1 MESVRKEQIE
11 IGQDVD
17 SWIADEELPA
27 RAGFKVIKGFDQY
40 EGMDEDEIQAYKE
53 FRRWF
58 VNKELDLL
66 KMIPVQDKDDFYIP
80 FEDDDS
86 ISFAFGSMDFQRLI
100 PKFNKYQYKLKKIY
114 ERVKD
119 LANTHAAISQQ
130 EGKDNTKQKYIDLV
144 EKEFRDNA
152 IMMLETYNEYPH
164 LVNKEKLF
172 ERIAQTNRKILKCKD
187 IWNKYAYLT

>member
-11 IGQDVD
+11 ISQDID
-17 SWIADEELPA
+17 RWIAEEQLPA
-27 RAGFKVIKGFDQY
+27 RAGFKVIRGFDQY

-58 VNKELDLL
+58 VNKDLDLL
-66 KMIPVQDKDDFYIP
+66 KMIPVQEKDDFYIP

-86 ISFAFGSMDFQRLI
+86 ISFAFGSMDFQRLL

-119 LANTHAAISQQ
+119 LADTHAAISQQ
-130 EGKDNTKQKYIDLV
+130 EGKDNTKQKYINLI
-144 EKEFRDNA
+144 ETEFRDNA
-152 IMMLETYNEYPH
+152 IILLKTYNEYPH
-164 LVNKEKLF
+164 LVNKDKLF
-172 ERIAQTNRKILKCKD
+172 ERIAQTNSKILKCKS

>member
-11 IGQDVD
+11 ISQDVD
-17 SWIADEELPA
+17 SWIADEQLPA
-27 RAGFKVIKGFDQY
+27 RAGLKAIKGFDPY

-58 VNKELDLL
+58 VNKELDIL
-66 KMIPVQDKDDFYIP
+66 KMIPQQEKDDFYIP

-86 ISFAFGSMDFQRLI
+86 ISFAFGSMDFQRLM
-100 PKFNKYQYKLKKIY
+100 PKFNKYHYKLKKIY

-119 LANTHAAISQQ
+119 LADTHASISQQ
-130 EGKDNTKQKYIDLV
+130 EGKDNTKQKYINLI
-144 EKEFRDNA
+144 EIEFRDNA
-152 IMMLETYNEYPH
+152 IMMLKTYNEYPH

-172 ERIAQTNRKILKCKD
+172 ERIAEVNAKIRKCKD
-187 IWNKYAYLT
+187 IWDKYAHLT

>member
-11 IGQDVD
+11 ISQDID
-17 SWIADEELPA
+17 RWIAEEQLPA
-27 RAGFKVIKGFDQY
+27 RAGFKVIRGFDQY

-58 VNKELDLL
+58 VNKDLDLL
-66 KMIPVQDKDDFYIP
+66 KMIPVQEKDDFYIP

-119 LANTHAAISQQ
+119 LADTHAAISQQ
-130 EGKDNTKQKYIDLV
+130 EGKDNTKQKYINLI
-144 EKEFRDNA
+144 ETEFRDNA
-152 IMMLETYNEYPH
+152 IILLKTYNEYPH

-172 ERIAQTNRKILKCKD
+172 ERIAQTNSKILKCKD

>member
-1 MESVRKEQIE
+1 MESVRKQIE
-11 IGQDVD
+11 IGEQVD
-17 SWIADEELPA
+17 SWIADEQLPR
-27 RAGFKVIKGFDQY
+27 RAGFKVIRGFDQY
-40 EGMDEDEIQAYKE
+40 EGMDEDEISAYKE

-58 VNKELDLL
+58 VNKDLDLL
-66 KMIPVQDKDDFYIP
+66 KIIPQQDRDDFYIP

-119 LANTHAAISQQ
+119 LADTHAAISQQ
-130 EGKDNTKQKYIDLV
+130 DGKDNTKQKYINLI
-144 EKEFRDNA
+144 ETEFRDNA
-152 IMMLETYNEYPH
+152 IILLKTYNEYQH

-172 ERIAQTNRKILKCKD
+172 ERIAQTNSKILKCKS